1 MVVSSCKLVVCSWMK
16 AIVAVA
22 STIAL
27 TSTPTTTA
35 ATTSTTTTTTAAT
48 TSTTTTT
55 TVIRRDT
62 PSEESSPNMNSSIS
76 GWSVQD
82 DEYDG
87 DDDND
92 GDNGNEYDGDD
103 HEEEEQEEHFAS
115 TPLPCLHRIEVS
127 YSTVPIPYHHI
138 SSQSSYQSILH
149 PSRTPVMSLLLE
161 ALQTDRVDCQLL
173 LGAFEL
179 DEDL

>member
-27 TSTPTTTA
+27 AS
-35 ATTSTTTTTTAAT
+35 
-48 TSTTTTT
+48 TTT

-62 PSEESSPNMNSSIS
+62 PSEDSSPNMKSSIS

-92 GDNGNEYDGDD
+92 GDNGNDDEYDGDD
-103 HEEEEQEEHFAS
+103 HEEEEQEEHFAY

-138 SSQSSYQSILH
+138 SSQSSYQSI
-149 PSRTPVMSLLLE
+149 TPVMSLLLE

-173 LGAFEL
+173 LSAFEL

>member
-1 MVVSSCKLVVCSWMK
+1 MK

-27 TSTPTTTA
+27 ASTPTTT
-35 ATTSTTTTTTAAT
+35 TSSTTTA
-48 TSTTTTT
+48 
-55 TVIRRDT
+55 VIRRDT
-62 PSEESSPNMNSSIS
+62 PSEDSSPNMKSSIS

-92 GDNGNEYDGDD
+92 GDNGNDDEYDGDD
-103 HEEEEQEEHFAS
+103 HEEEEHFAY

-127 YSTVPIPYHHI
+127 YSTVPIPYHHT
-138 SSQSSYQSILH
+138 SSQPSYQSILH

-173 LGAFEL
+173 LSAFEL

>member
-1 MVVSSCKLVVCSWMK
+1 MK
-16 AIVAVA
+16 
-22 STIAL
+22 
-27 TSTPTTTA
+27 
-35 ATTSTTTTTTAAT
+35 
-48 TSTTTTT
+48 
-55 TVIRRDT
+55 
-62 PSEESSPNMNSSIS
+62 SSIS

-92 GDNGNEYDGDD
+92 GDNGNDDEYDGDDDNDGDNGNDDEYDGDD
-103 HEEEEQEEHFAS
+103 HEEEEQEEHFAYA
-115 TPLPCLHRIEVS
+115 PLPCLHRIEVS

-138 SSQSSYQSILH
+138 SSQSSYQSILQ

-173 LGAFEL
+173 LSAFEL

>member
-27 TSTPTTTA
+27 ASTP
-35 ATTSTTTTTTAAT
+35 TTTTAAT
-48 TSTTTTT
+48 TTSTTT

-62 PSEESSPNMNSSIS
+62 QSEDSSPNMESSVS

-92 GDNGNEYDGDD
+92 GDNGNDDEYDGDD
-103 HEEEEQEEHFAS
+103 HVDGAEEEEKEDHFAY
-115 TPLPCLHRIEVS
+115 TPLPCLYRMEVS

-138 SSQSSYQSILH
+138 SSQSSHQSILH

-173 LGAFEL
+173 LSAFEL
-179 DEDL
+179 DEEL

>member
-1 MVVSSCKLVVCSWMK
+1 M
-16 AIVAVA
+16 
-22 STIAL
+22 
-27 TSTPTTTA
+27 
-35 ATTSTTTTTTAAT
+35 
-48 TSTTTTT
+48 
-55 TVIRRDT
+55 DT
-62 PSEESSPNMNSSIS
+62 PSEDSSPKMKSSIS

-92 GDNGNEYDGDD
+92 GDNGNDDEYDGDDDNDGDNGNGNDDEYVGDD
-103 HEEEEQEEHFAS
+103 HEEEEQEEHFAY

-173 LGAFEL
+173 LSAFEL

>member
-27 TSTPTTTA
+27 AS
-35 ATTSTTTTTTAAT
+35 TTTTTAAT

-55 TVIRRDT
+55 TATTSTTTTVIRRDT
-62 PSEESSPNMNSSIS
+62 PSEDSSPNMKSSIS

-92 GDNGNEYDGDD
+92 GDNGNDDEYDGDD
-103 HEEEEQEEHFAS
+103 HEEEEQEEHFAYA
-115 TPLPCLHRIEVS
+115 PLPCLHRIEVS

-138 SSQSSYQSILH
+138 SSQSSYQSILQ

-173 LGAFEL
+173 LSAFEL

>member
-27 TSTPTTTA
+27 ASTPTA
-35 ATTSTTTTTTAAT
+35 ATTSTTTA
-48 TSTTTTT
+48 
-55 TVIRRDT
+55 VIRRDT
-62 PSEESSPNMNSSIS
+62 PSEDSSPNMKSSIS

-92 GDNGNEYDGDD
+92 GDNGNDGDDHIDGDD
-103 HEEEEQEEHFAS
+103 HEEEEQEEHFAY

-173 LGAFEL
+173 LNAFEL